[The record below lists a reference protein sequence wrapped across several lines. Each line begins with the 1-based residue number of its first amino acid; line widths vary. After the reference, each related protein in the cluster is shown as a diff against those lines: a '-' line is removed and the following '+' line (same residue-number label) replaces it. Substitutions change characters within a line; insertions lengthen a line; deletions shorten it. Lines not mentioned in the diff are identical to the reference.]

1 MNDDHRTPTLG
12 PETTGTATSPGA
24 DLGSTQGLLD
34 PTERIGAD
42 RLICPCCR
50 HSVSTIDEH
59 GGGVRC
65 EKCGNSFRLARMRQ
79 PSALDEI
86 RVLGRF
92 QLLERVGQGSFGAV
106 WRARDTQ
113 LDRIVALKIP
123 HEHAAES
130 GLDVERVGREARVAA
145 QLRHPGI
152 VRLYEI
158 VTLED
163 LPVLVSDFIEGASLK
178 VVLERRRLTF
188 RESAIL
194 IAMIAEAL
202 DHAHEHGL
210 VHRDIK
216 PANIMMELAERAGA
230 AAGGNPRADATLAD
244 DGASSLPGRPIVV
257 DFGLAVRPEADTIMT
272 RDGEIVGTPSY
283 MSPEQAAGGAHFVD
297 RRSDVYSLGVM
308 LYQLLCGEL
317 PFRGSHTM
325 IVHQLLHEDPRPP
338 RRINDRIPRD
348 LETIC
353 LKALAKQ
360 PSRRYATA
368 GELAADLRR
377 YLKGEP
383 CLARPV
389 GRLERAWLWALR
401 NRKLAGALAA
411 IAFLVGFT
419 AVGAVVY
426 AIREKHYNE
435 QIRIALR
442 ETSRRLA
449 ENYLDRGLSLCERGE
464 VAHGLLL
471 LARGRSTVPE
481 GSEDLDR
488 VLGRNLAAWQAELDP
503 LEAERRHGGFHPAIA
518 FSPDGR
524 LVAVGS
530 LAGTT
535 VRICQGPA
543 AEPLGDPIECGA
555 AVQALAFRPDGQVLA
570 IACHDGRI
578 RYWHLGA
585 AEFCGES
592 YAGGQLSLSVTY
604 SHNGKIL
611 ATGGSDGMVRLW
623 NAAHNGR
630 PLETVLQHDDPVR
643 LAAFTPDDRTIVTV
657 TRRGAIRLWDAA
669 TGALRRP
676 PAGHQV
682 SDVVVAALSPDGRM
696 LATGDAEGSVRIWD
710 AASLEVIHTLSS
722 TGRVR
727 TVAFSPDD
735 RSLLTAGYDKIARL
749 WDVKTGL
756 GLGPAAYHRQI
767 IGAAAFRPDGHHIV
781 TGDDDGVFQFRRHG
795 TDRPRR
801 LEVAHRAPVGVV
813 IVSPDGRLAV
823 TGTKPR
829 DFQAD
834 GDVRVWDLSTGE
846 VVARLKHRGMVTA
859 AAFSKDGRT
868 VATAGI
874 DGTARLLDVAGGK
887 ELGPPLRHDGWVHAV
902 ALDPRGGRVLTACE
916 DTFARLWALGPGGPR
931 VERCIEHDQP
941 VSIVAFSPD
950 GTLAL
955 SGSSDG
961 VVKLWGTADGQVRHV
976 FRHGGMVQN
985 LAFSPDGKHVL
996 TAGADRSARLWRVD
1010 SGVPIGK
1017 PMKHQD
1023 AVVRAAFSPDGEMI
1037 VTGSKDNTAQVWRA
1051 ATTEPIG
1058 APLPHQAWVSDVAF
1072 SRDGKTV
1079 ATAGADE
1086 TARFWDVATS
1096 RPLGPALRH
1105 GDSVTV
1111 LAFSPN
1117 GRRLVTGCQDG
1128 KARVWP
1134 TPPALTDSPAESM
1147 LRIQTLCGLELA
1159 TNEAVGILT
1168 PEEWFQRRRHL
1179 QKHDGPRPASP
1190 SR

>member
-1 MNDDHRTPTLG
+1 MNDDQRTPALG
-12 PETTGTATSPGA
+12 LETTGPATSPDA

-34 PTERIGAD
+34 PTERIGPD
-42 RLICPCCR
+42 RLICPCCH
-50 HSVSTIDEH
+50 HSVSTIDER
-59 GGGVRC
+59 GGGVHC
-65 EKCGNSFRLARMRQ
+65 AKCGNSFRLAPMRNR
-79 PSALDEI
+79 SAIDEI
-86 RVLGRF
+86 RVVGRF

-123 HEHAAES
+123 HEHAVAN
-130 GLDVERVGREARVAA
+130 GLDTDRVEREARVAA

-152 VRLYEI
+152 VRLYELL
-158 VTLED
+158 TLEN

-188 RESAIL
+188 RESALL

-210 VHRDIK
+210 VHRDVK
-216 PANIMMELAERAGA
+216 PANIMMELADRAGTRAGA
-230 AAGGNPRADATLAD
+230 DASHVD
-244 DGASSLPGRPIVV
+244 DEGSSLPGRPIVV

-272 RDGEIVGTPSY
+272 MNGEIVGTPGY
-283 MSPEQAAGGAHFVD
+283 MSPELAAGGAHFVD

-325 IVHQLLHEDPRPP
+325 ILHQLLHEDPRPP
-338 RRINDRIPRD
+338 RWINDRIPRD

-368 GELAADLRR
+368 GQLAADLRR
-377 YLKGEP
+377 YLRGEP

-389 GRLERAWLWALR
+389 GRLEQSWLWAMR
-401 NRKLAGALAA
+401 NRKLAGALAT
-411 IAFLVGFT
+411 IAFLVCFT

-442 ETSRRLA
+442 ETRRRLA
-449 ENYLDRGLSLCERGE
+449 ENYLDRGLAHCERGE

-488 VLGRNLAAWQAELDP
+488 VLGKNLAAWQDELDP
-503 LEAERRHGGFHPAIA
+503 LEAEHRHGGIHPSVA

-530 LAGTT
+530 QAGTA
-535 VRICQGPA
+535 VRIWNGPA
-543 AEPLGDPIECGA
+543 AEPLGDPIECGG

-570 IACHDGRI
+570 IACHGGRI
-578 RYWHLGA
+578 RYWRLGGA
-585 AEFCGES
+585 AFCGES
-592 YAGGQLSLSVTY
+592 FAGGQHLLSLTY
-604 SHNGKIL
+604 SHDGKLL
-611 ATGGSDGMVRLW
+611 ATGGSDGVVKLW
-623 NAAHNGR
+623 NAADGQ
-630 PLETVLQHDDPVR
+630 PLSTVLRHDAPVR
-643 LAAFTPDDRTIVTV
+643 LAAFTPDDRTIVSV
-657 TRRGAIRLWDAA
+657 TRRGAIRLWETA
-669 TGALRRP
+669 TGSLRRP

-682 SDVVVAALSPDGRM
+682 ADVVVAALSPDGRM
-696 LATGDAEGSVRIWD
+696 LATVDSGGSVRIWD

-722 TGRVR
+722 TGLVR
-727 TVAFSPDD
+727 TIAFSPDG
-735 RSLLTAGYDKIARL
+735 RTLLTGGHDKIARL
-749 WDVKTGL
+749 WDVKTGAS
-756 GLGPAAYHRQI
+756 LGPAAYHRQI
-767 IGAAAFRPDGHHIV
+767 IGAAALSPDGRHIV
-781 TGDDDGVFQFRRHG
+781 TADDDGVFQLRRRG
-795 TDRPRR
+795 ADRPRR

-813 IVSPDGRLAV
+813 KVSPDGRLAV

-829 DFQAD
+829 DLQAD

-846 VVARLKHRGMVTA
+846 VVAALKHRGMVTA

-887 ELGPPLRHDGWVHAV
+887 ELGPPLRHQGWVHAV

-916 DTFARLWALGPGGPR
+916 DTFARLWTLGPGGPR
-931 VERCIEHDQP
+931 FERCIEHDQP

-961 VVKLWGTADGQVRHV
+961 VVKLWGTGDGQIRHV
-976 FRHGGMVQN
+976 FRHGGMVHN
-985 LAFSPDGKHVL
+985 LAFSPDGKRVL

-1010 SGVPIGK
+1010 SGEPIGK

-1023 AVVRAAFSPDGEMI
+1023 AVLRAAFSPDGEMI
-1037 VTGSKDNTAQVWRA
+1037 VTSSKDNTAQVWRA

-1079 ATAGADE
+1079 ATGSEDD
-1086 TARFWDVATS
+1086 TARFWDVATG

-1105 GDSVTV
+1105 GDSVV
-1111 LAFSPN
+1111 ALAFSLA
-1117 GRRLVTGCQDG
+1117 GHRLVTGCHDG

-1134 TPPALTDSPAESM
+1134 TPPAPTDSPAISM
-1147 LRIQTLCGLELA
+1147 LRIQTLCGLELT

-1168 PEEWFQRRRHL
+1168 PEEWFQCCRHL
-1179 QKHDGPRPASP
+1179 QKHDRPRPATLT
-1190 SR
+1190 R